1 VYGKAGYALA
11 GVPVSLPAY
20 AGLTVKSATSCTWAK
35 TTTDVR
41 ALQRPNATDR
51 LAACWYSSSSF
62 TTELT
67 LTDGAAHQVALYSV
81 DWDNGSRA
89 QRIDVV
95 DAASGAVLDTR
106 TISAFQGGQYLV
118 WNVSGKVV
126 FRVTRTAGPNGV
138 VSGWFFD

>member
-1 VYGKAGYALA
+1 LA
-11 GVPVSLPAY
+11 GVPLSLPSY
-20 AGLTVKSATSCTWAK
+20 AGLAVKSATSCTWAS

-51 LAACWYSSSSF
+51 LAACWYSSTSF

-81 DWDNGSRA
+81 DWDNRA
-89 QRIDVV
+89 RTQRVDVL
-95 DAASGAVLDTR
+95 DARSGAVLDTR
-106 TISAFQGGQYLV
+106 TVTAFGGGQYLV
-118 WNVSGKVV
+118 WNVSGPVV